1 MNETDWTIT
10 RPRKR
15 GGLELLAIA
24 GDTDLDEDSL
34 DEDEDIEIDVTITYE
49 EGYFIPGRLSG
60 PPEDCYPDDGEDP
73 EIISVVMLG
82 GFEEHDITETLTGA
96 EIEELVQVCI
106 NHQADSEGYAAE
118 EAAEEAYS
126 AWKEDRDLD
135 Y

>member
-1 MNETDWTIT
+1 MS
-10 RPRKR
+10 RSPMRKATSFQV
-15 GGLELLAIA
+15 G
-24 GDTDLDEDSL
+24 SL
-34 DEDEDIEIDVTITYE
+34 VHRRTAT
-49 EGYFIPGRLSG
+49 
-60 PPEDCYPDDGEDP
+60 PDDGEDP